1 MVRRPVVCFAT
12 EVPLA
17 GRHAAAGWHTALKRP
32 GSCGR
37 CNGEMMPAIDCL
49 VYRITVLQMYRD
61 DGLSESDMATLLRAF
76 PNQTL
81 DFFGA
86 LR

>member
-1 MVRRPVVCFAT
+1 M
-12 EVPLA
+12 
-17 GRHAAAGWHTALKRP
+17 K
-32 GSCGR
+32 
-37 CNGEMMPAIDCL
+37 PAIACI
-49 VYRITVLQMYRD
+49 VVLQMYRD